1 MRTLAPQPPLS
12 WADPS
17 EQLDPR
23 CSPSLHI
30 YHKKT
35 KNTKHTHKTQTN
47 TNRHKTHKHI
57 HIWKGWSP
65 MLPIS
70 THSTQNKNSKS
81 AACHCLAY
89 GAFDYWCCTARVP
102 CDVFRFNRSG
112 LVCALHMG
120 PRADISIYDTHIC
133 IWGPARWYMSNLRLY
148 LAETSLLARLNC
160 LNCLNRLNCPALS
173 CPAC

>member
-1 MRTLAPQPPLS
+1 
-12 WADPS
+12 
-17 EQLDPR
+17 
-23 CSPSLHI
+23 
-30 YHKKT
+30 
-35 KNTKHTHKTQTN
+35 
-47 TNRHKTHKHI
+47 
-57 HIWKGWSP
+57 

-120 PRADISIYDTHIC
+120 PRADISIYDIYIC
-133 IWGPARWYMSNLRLY
+133 TWSPARRYMSNLRLY

-160 LNCLNRLNCPALS
+160 LNCLNRLNCPALVPCLLTWS
-173 CPAC
+173 VLVILRTGDRCSNHVTRLRMLNIIRRWKKCKYIVCGSNIVDNVH